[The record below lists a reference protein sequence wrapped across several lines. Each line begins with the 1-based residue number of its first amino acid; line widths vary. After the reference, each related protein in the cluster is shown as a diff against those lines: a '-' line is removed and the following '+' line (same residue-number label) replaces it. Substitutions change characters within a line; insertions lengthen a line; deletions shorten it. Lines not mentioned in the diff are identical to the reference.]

1 MKRFANDLMCTAWMA
16 CIVIGFLLHGCGLY
30 TAFAVD
36 VAIGIAAFLIGTK
49 KREPPLTRQ
58 ALKNISGIKKG

>member
-1 MKRFANDLMCTAWMA
+1 MAGLWMA
-16 CIVIGFLLHGCGLY
+16 CIVIGFFLHGFGLY

-49 KREPPLTRQ
+49 KESRR
-58 ALKNISGIKKG
+58 

>member
-16 CIVIGFLLHGCGLY
+16 CIIIGFLLHGCGLY

-49 KREPPLTRQ
+49 KESRR
-58 ALKNISGIKKG
+58 

>member
-16 CIVIGFLLHGCGLY
+16 CIIIGFLLHGCGLY

-36 VAIGIAAFLIGTK
+36 VAIGISAFLIGTK
-49 KREPPLTRQ
+49 KRAAADTASPQKTYL
-58 ALKNISGIKKG
+58 G